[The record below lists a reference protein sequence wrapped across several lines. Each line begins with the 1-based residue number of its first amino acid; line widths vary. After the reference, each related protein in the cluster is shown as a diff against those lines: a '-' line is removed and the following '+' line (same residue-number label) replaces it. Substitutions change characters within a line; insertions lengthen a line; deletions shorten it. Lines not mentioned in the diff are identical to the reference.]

1 MIGERELEQAIAASQ
16 ADRTPGGEVVS
27 YLVIGAQ
34 LALVQFYATRY
45 AEVSLKGEK
54 PYGHAAAGGFLLGFE
69 LGVRA
74 ARLEQVEQ

>member
-1 MIGERELEQAIAASQ
+1 MIGERELETAIQDSQ
-16 ADRTPGGEVVS
+16 TDRTPGGEVVA

-45 AEVSLKGEK
+45 AEVSREAEK
-54 PYGHAAAGGFLLGFE
+54 PYGHAAAGGFMLGFE

-74 ARLEQVEQ
+74 ARLEQVER